1 VGLGLRAMEDL
12 VKSFGGI
19 YSGKRVLLTGHTGFK
34 GGWLAL
40 WLRELGATVCGYS
53 LAPEGDATLF
63 ELLPDHLFAD
73 SRIADVRE
81 TEGMRR
87 AIRDCRPDVIFH
99 LAAQAIVGVSYRDP
113 LDTFTSNALGTA
125 VLLESVRAETCGAA
139 VVIVTSD
146 KCYRN
151 DNTGRAFV
159 ETDPLGGND
168 VYSMSKAA
176 AELVTASWHASF
188 FSKDDSL
195 GPLGT
200 GRAGNVI
207 GGGDYAEDRIVPDAV
222 RAHQSGGALVL
233 RNPGATRP
241 WQHVLESVSGY
252 LALGHRLLSRPEKDK
267 LLNYNFGPNPESVRS
282 VQDLVDTWLQIWPD
296 AFPVEKLGHTAYDEA
311 ARLSLDPEKAKQDLG
326 WIPVWGFEK
335 TVARTAD
342 WYRLRH
348 EDCADDMTMLS
359 FSREQILSYSHEAHR
374 NSNSW
379 AE

>member
-1 VGLGLRAMEDL
+1 MEDL
-12 VKSFGGI
+12 VKLFAGI

-53 LAPEGDATLF
+53 LAPEGEETLF
-63 ELLPDHLFAD
+63 ELLPGDLFAD
-73 SRIADVRE
+73 STIADIRDAD
-81 TEGMRR
+81 GMRR
-87 AIRDCRPDVIFH
+87 AIRDCRPDIIFH
-99 LAAQAIVGVSYRDP
+99 LAAQPIVGISYRDP
-113 LDTFTSNALGTA
+113 MDTFTSNTLGTA
-125 VLLESVRAETCGAA
+125 ILLESVRAERCGAA
-139 VVIVTSD
+139 IVIVTSD

-151 DNTGRAFV
+151 DNAGRAFV

-168 VYSMSKAA
+168 VYSMSKAV

-195 GPLGT
+195 GPMGT

-222 RAHQSGGALVL
+222 RAHQSGEALLL

-252 LALGHRLLSRPEKDK
+252 LALGRRLLSRPEKDT

-282 VQDLVDTWLQIWPD
+282 VRDLVDSWLTVWPD
-296 AFPVEKLGHTAYDEA
+296 AFPVEALGHATYAEA
-311 ARLSLDPEKAKQDLG
+311 ARLSLDPAKAKEELG
-326 WIPVWGFEK
+326 WIPVWAFER
-335 TVARTAD
+335 TVQETARWYQARHAD
-342 WYRLRH
+342 G
-348 EDCADDMTMLS
+348 ADAVAM
-359 FSREQILSYSHEAHR
+359 RELTRRQINDYTNDAALAGVTWTR
-374 NSNSW
+374 
-379 AE
+379 